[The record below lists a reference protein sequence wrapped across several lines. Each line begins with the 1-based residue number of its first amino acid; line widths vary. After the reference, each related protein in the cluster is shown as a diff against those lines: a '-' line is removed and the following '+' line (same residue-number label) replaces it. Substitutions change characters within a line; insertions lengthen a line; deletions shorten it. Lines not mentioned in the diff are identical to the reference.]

1 MTGIQTCALPI
12 CGQVCVRPSWS
23 CAITNTSDSVVY
35 PKDVS
40 VWAAIEQA
48 ESSAE
53 SDDAQSI
60 EPPRFHIGRVASA
73 EHLLKKTGTDY
84 SSLPWDSKDDPD
96 MAFRKLGQAVWDE
109 IGQSSPNPQ
118 LERIFDYYLRMVWQ
132 LALAVP
138 LPYVEGH
145 IFDLEPKD
153 WMKVFEL
160 SNRPKGAATSVAF
173 KDGQSI
179 RKRLELTDP
188 TDSIGYFDV
197 LFDDLKLVRPI
208 KFTELPDS
216 KGALKTPL
224 VFVGKLKE
232 TFARVPRELSGGT
245 LAFEAYLFWTPKI
258 APTEHQGALV
268 RIHGSSGT
276 LFDPTFLRYQTAE
289 LVRLRQ
295 ITCEVFVQEGLDSA
309 LNIDRESFNAAHPH
323 SVYIT
328 KWLHAALRQLASAQK
343 KLASEIRERTRGES
357 KDVAV
362 SGIQQVALDV
372 WSKESG
378 DPDSKPPQV
387 ELADS
392 ESKASK
398 RSDTYVFRRSSVV
411 PESSKAQTPKQRT
424 HEAILEEKLKSI
436 AQVLAS
442 FGLLDAVPKKKQ
454 EALLRAIYQI
464 LDAPEE

>member
-1 MTGIQTCALPI
+1 
-12 CGQVCVRPSWS
+12 
-23 CAITNTSDSVVY
+23 
-35 PKDVS
+35 
-40 VWAAIEQA
+40 
-48 ESSAE
+48 
-53 SDDAQSI
+53 
-60 EPPRFHIGRVASA
+60 
-73 EHLLKKTGTDY
+73 
-84 SSLPWDSKDDPD
+84 
-96 MAFRKLGQAVWDE
+96 
-109 IGQSSPNPQ
+109 
-118 LERIFDYYLRMVWQ
+118 
-132 LALAVP
+132 
-138 LPYVEGH
+138 VEGH
-145 IFDLEPKD
+145 IFDLKPKGLAE
-153 WMKVFEL
+153 VFEL
-160 SNRPKGAATSVAF
+160 SNRPKTSATSVAF
-173 KDGQSI
+173 NSGESI
-179 RKRLELTDP
+179 RNKFKLTDP
-188 TDSIGYFDV
+188 ADSIGQFDV

-216 KGALKTPL
+216 RGALNTPL
-224 VFVGKLKE
+224 IFIGKLRE
-232 TFARVPRELSGGT
+232 TFAKVPRELSGGP

-258 APTEHQGALV
+258 APTEHQGALL

-289 LVRLRQ
+289 LIRLRQ
-295 ITCEVFVQEGLDSA
+295 ITCEIFVQEGLDSA

-362 SGIQQVALDV
+362 SGIQRVALEV
-372 WSKESG
+372 WAKESG

-387 ELADS
+387 ELTDTEA
-392 ESKASK
+392 KGNK
-398 RSDTYVFRRSSVV
+398 RSDAYVFKRSAVV
-411 PESSKAQTPKQRT
+411 SESTKAQTLKQRT

-464 LDAPEE
+464 LEAPEE